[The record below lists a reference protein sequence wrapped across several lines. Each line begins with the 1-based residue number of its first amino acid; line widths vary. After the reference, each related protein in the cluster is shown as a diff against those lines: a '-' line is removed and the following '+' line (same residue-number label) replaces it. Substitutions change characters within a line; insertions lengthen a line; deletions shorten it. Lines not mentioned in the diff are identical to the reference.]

1 MEASANLA
9 RIQLCQAIV
18 MQLIIDTAVRVF
30 AARGTAVKNIAD
42 AAGIAMGSIYQYFK
56 NKEDLF
62 EVL

>member
-1 MEASANLA
+1 
-9 RIQLCQAIV
+9 

>member
-1 MEASANLA
+1 
-9 RIQLCQAIV
+9 

-30 AARGTAVKNIAD
+30 ATRGYHDTAVKNIAD

-56 NKEDLF
+56 NEEDLF